1 MIRITPL
8 IALAVPLLLLIGA
21 GAKALNDTQNNNQNS
36 AMTGREILER
46 VEDNQR
52 AISDSAFNRI

>member
-21 GAKALNDTQNNNQNS
+21 GANALNDTQNNNQNS

>member
-8 IALAVPLLLLIGA
+8 IALAVPLLLLIVA
-21 GAKALNDTQNNNQNS
+21 GANALNDTQNNNQNS